1 MTKEE
6 RKRYNHEYYLRN
18 KEKILADKKELYAHD
33 ENFRQSKIDNANI
46 YAANNK
52 ERVKKIKLLYY
63 ANKKDEIS
71 EYNKKYYN
79 ENNIRN
85 KRKKQ
90 RRKEKIITQENCV

>member
-18 KEKILADKKELYAHD
+18 KEKILVDKKELYAHD